1 MTAGSEADEDQSPK
15 STERIRSRHAFLA
28 HVTAEAPKRPGNAR
42 RPTCG
47 TQVDDH
53 VTAPDSDSDSD
64 SLADLEETPTKT
76 VQKQRTMPTRQSRAV
91 RKYYADDDEINAGTV
106 ENSDDEFDPFK
117 LREEAQKKE
126 ARKRRSRRYTD
137 DYESE
142 V

>member
-1 MTAGSEADEDQSPK
+1 
-15 STERIRSRHAFLA
+15 
-28 HVTAEAPKRPGNAR
+28 
-42 RPTCG
+42 
-47 TQVDDH
+47 
-53 VTAPDSDSDSD
+53 
-64 SLADLEETPTKT
+64 
-76 VQKQRTMPTRQSRAV
+76 MPTRQSRAV

-142 V
+142 H